1 MKKIN
6 AEELLEIGIALSSE
20 KDRNKLF
27 YLIMDSAMKFTGCD
41 GGTLYVCD
49 KEKLTFKIM
58 ITKSQQVSR
67 GAAGEVI
74 DIPPVPMSQTNVCA
88 CCAMTREII
97 NVPDV
102 YKETE
107 YDFSGPRKYD
117 AITGYHTQSMLVVP
131 MEDDRGDIIGVLQL
145 INAQNDAGEIIAFD
159 KEGERLIKCLA
170 SQTAISLTNANY
182 ARELEE
188 LLGSFVR
195 VMSAAIDARTP
206 YNANH
211 TRSMAKYG
219 SHFLSYL
226 DKTEH
231 PWRFKIGKQKEFMMS
246 VWLHDIGKL
255 VIPLNVMNKE
265 SRIGDGM
272 ERVEQRFREIE
283 LLGRLSLAQGNISA
297 QDFEDLDTEIK
308 ESMAFL
314 KEIDRAGFLPDDKLA
329 RVEAIGSRC
338 YENERGEK
346 LPWLTDHEK
355 ACFSIR
361 KGTLLEEERR
371 IMEEHVVM
379 TSRFLK
385 EIEFNREY
393 KDVLYWASR
402 HHEFINGTGY
412 PEGLSGEEIEPE
424 VRLLTILDIFDSL
437 TASDRPY
444 KPAMPVDRALSIL
457 DSMVE
462 EGKLDGDILAL
473 FKESRAWE
481 REDVPGIGAEL
492 NDGP

>member
-6 AEELLEIGIALSSE
+6 AEELLEIGISLSSE

-27 YLIMDSAMKFTGCD
+27 YLIIDNAMKFTGCD
-41 GGTLYVCD
+41 GGTLYVCS
-49 KEKLTFKIM
+49 KENLIFKIM
-58 ITKSQQVSR
+58 ITKSQQVSMGAR
-67 GAAGEVI
+67 GEII
-74 DIPPVPMSQTNVCA
+74 DIPPVPMSQGNVCA
-88 CCAMTREII
+88 CCAMTRNII

-145 INAQNDAGEIIAFD
+145 INAQNDDGEIIAFD
-159 KEGERLIKCLA
+159 KESEILIKCLA
-170 SQTAISLTNANY
+170 SQTAISLTNVNY
-182 ARELEE
+182 AKELEE
-188 LLGSFVR
+188 LLDSFVR

-211 TRSMAKYG
+211 TRNMAKYG
-219 SHFLSYL
+219 KTFLSYL
-226 DKTEH
+226 DETEH

-246 VWLHDIGKL
+246 IWLHDIGKL
-255 VIPLNVMNKE
+255 VTPLNVMNKE
-265 SRIGDGM
+265 SRIGGGM

-283 LLGRLSLAQGNISA
+283 LLGRLSLAEGKISLEV
-297 QDFEDLDTEIK
+297 FESLDKEIK
-308 ESMAFL
+308 ESIAFL
-314 KEIDRAGFLPDDKLA
+314 KEIDRDGFLPDDKIS
-329 RVEAIGSRC
+329 RVEEISSRF
-338 YENERGEK
+338 YENEKGEK
-346 LPWLTDHEK
+346 LPWLTAHEK
-355 ACFSIR
+355 DCFSIR

-379 TSRFLK
+379 TNRFLK

-393 KDVLYWASR
+393 KDVLYWASK
-402 HHEFINGTGY
+402 HHEFLNGTGY
-412 PEGLSGEEIEPE
+412 PEGLSGEEVEPE

-444 KPAMPVDRALSIL
+444 KPAMSVEGALSIL
-457 DSMVE
+457 DSMAE
-462 EGKLDGDILAL
+462 EGKLDKDILIL
-473 FKESRAWE
+473 FKESKAWE
-481 REDVPGIGAEL
+481 KGERNEVGKEI
-492 NDGP
+492 N